1 MIGDKWADSPKGFWA
16 LIGLTILFGIA
27 YLFGAKKLIDW
38 TLRKMTEE

>member
-1 MIGDKWADSPKGFWA
+1 MIMDKWADSPRGFWT

-38 TLRKMTEE
+38 VLRKMTEE